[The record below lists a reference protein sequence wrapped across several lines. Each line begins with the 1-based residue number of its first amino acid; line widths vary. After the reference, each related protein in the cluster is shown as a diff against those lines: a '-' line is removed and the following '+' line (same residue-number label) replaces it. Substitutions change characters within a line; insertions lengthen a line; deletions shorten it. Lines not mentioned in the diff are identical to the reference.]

1 MYYDSKSDFYIRQ
14 YGPKIG
20 IALLSVAIIVSG
32 IYIYCSTQFNTPHPI
47 MEAKNDETIEQNSL
61 KDVNVYND
69 VKVYEDVKVYNE
81 PVEIYYESKEVLEEM
96 DEKDIEISRGLTA
109 TLRNLKVL
117 DKTGKCKVQSIS
129 DNNAVVVFLGNRY
142 YEINLIGMD
151 YSRSN
156 KNLTETIRKDLE
168 GKEVSLAF
176 DKLRVKGGQV
186 YGYVYLDEK
195 VSYNEYLLQKGL
207 TFIKIEKTNTSMLD
221 KLVSAQKQAKENKL
235 GIWAK

>member
-32 IYIYCSTQFNTPHPI
+32 ICIYCSTQLNTNNSI
-47 MEAKNDETIEQNSL
+47 VEAKNDEQLIEQNSL
-61 KDVNVYND
+61 KDVNVYDD
-69 VKVYEDVKVYNE
+69 VKASEKTTD
-81 PVEIYYESKEVLEEM
+81 IQYESNEVLKEM

-109 TLRNLKVL
+109 TLRNLKIL
-117 DKTGKCKVQSIS
+117 DKTEKCKVNSIS

-151 YSRSN
+151 YSRSS
-156 KNLTETIRKDLE
+156 KGLTEIMKKDLE
-168 GKEVSLAF
+168 GKEVRLSF

-186 YGYVYLDEK
+186 YGYIYLEDNEL
-195 VSYNEYLLQKGL
+195 SYNEYLLQNGL
-207 TFIKIEKTNTSMLD
+207 TFIKIEKTNTSMLN
-221 KLVSAQKQAKENKL
+221 KLVNAQNEAKTNKL

>member
-20 IALLSVAIIVSG
+20 VALLSVAIIVSG
-32 IYIYCSTQFNTPHPI
+32 IYIYCSTQDNSNKNI
-47 MEAKNDETIEQNSL
+47 VEAKNEEQTVEQNSL
-61 KDVNVYND
+61 K
-69 VKVYEDVKVYNE
+69 
-81 PVEIYYESKEVLEEM
+81 EVQTYDEEYTEEGM
-96 DEKDIEISRGLTA
+96 DEVDIEISRGLTA
-109 TLRNLKVL
+109 TLKNLKVL
-117 DKTGKCKVQSIS
+117 DKTDKCKVESVS
-129 DNNAVVVFLGNRY
+129 ENNAVVVFLGNRY

-156 KNLTETIRKDLE
+156 AGLTEIIRKDLE
-168 GKEVSLAF
+168 GKEVRLAF

-186 YGYVYLDEK
+186 YGYVYLDDNI
-195 VSYNEYLLQKGL
+195 SYNEYLLQKGL

-221 KLVSAQKQAKENKL
+221 KLVSAQNEAKTKKL

>member
-61 KDVNVYND
+61 KDVNVY
-69 VKVYEDVKVYNE
+69 EDVKVYNE
-81 PVEIYYESKEVLEEM
+81 PVEIYYESQEILEEM

-109 TLRNLKVL
+109 SLRNLKVL
-117 DKTGKCKVQSIS
+117 DKTAKCKVQSIT

-156 KNLTETIRKDLE
+156 KNLTETLKKDLE
-168 GKEVSLAF
+168 GKEVCLAF

-195 VSYNEYLLQKGL
+195 VSYNESLLQRGL

-221 KLVSAQKQAKENKL
+221 KLVNAQKQAKENKL

>member
-32 IYIYCSTQFNTPHPI
+32 IYIYCSTQDNSNKNI
-47 MEAKNDETIEQNSL
+47 VEAKNEEQNLEQNSL
-61 KDVNVYND
+61 KEVQT
-69 VKVYEDVKVYNE
+69 YE
-81 PVEIYYESKEVLEEM
+81 EEYAQEGM
-96 DEKDIEISRGLTA
+96 DEIDIEISRGLTA
-109 TLRNLKVL
+109 TLKNLKVL
-117 DKTGKCKVQSIS
+117 DKTDKCKVESVS

-156 KNLTETIRKDLE
+156 KNITETMRKDLE
-168 GKEVSLAF
+168 GKEVCLAF

-186 YGYVYLDEK
+186 YGYVYLDENI
-195 VSYNEYLLQKGL
+195 SYNEYLLQKGL

-221 KLVSAQKQAKENKL
+221 KLVKAQKEATENKL

>member
-61 KDVNVYND
+61 KDVNIYD
-69 VKVYEDVKVYNE
+69 VEVYNE
-81 PVEIYYESKEVLEEM
+81 PVEIYTEPEEALEEM
-96 DEKDIEISRGLTA
+96 DEVDKEISRGLTA
-109 TLRNLKVL
+109 SLRNLKVL
-117 DKTGKCKVQSIS
+117 DKTGKCKVESIS

-156 KNLTETIRKDLE
+156 KNITETMRKDLE
-168 GKEVSLAF
+168 GKEVCLAF

-186 YGYVYLDEK
+186 YGYVYLDENI
-195 VSYNEYLLQKGL
+195 SYNEYLLQKGL

-221 KLVSAQKQAKENKL
+221 KLVKAQKEAKENKL

>member
-32 IYIYCSTQFNTPHPI
+32 IYIYCSTQNNASHSI
-47 MEAKNDETIEQNSL
+47 MEAKNNEQVIEQNSL

-69 VKVYEDVKVYNE
+69 
-81 PVEIYYESKEVLEEM
+81 SKEVKEEILEEM
-96 DEKDIEISRGLTA
+96 DEVDIEISRGLTA
-109 TLRNLKVL
+109 TLKNLKVL
-117 DKTGKCKVQSIS
+117 DKTDKCKVESVS

-168 GKEVSLAF
+168 GKEVRLAF

-195 VSYNEYLLQKGL
+195 VSYNEQLLQKGL

-221 KLVSAQKQAKENKL
+221 KLVNAQKEAKDNKL

>member
-32 IYIYCSTQFNTPHPI
+32 IYIYCSTQFNTPKSV

-61 KDVNVYND
+61 KDVNVYD
-69 VKVYEDVKVYNE
+69 EVKVYNE
-81 PVEIYYESKEVLEEM
+81 SSELYESNEVLDEM

-109 TLRNLKVL
+109 TLKNLKVL

-156 KNLTETIRKDLE
+156 KNLTEFIRKDLE
-168 GKEVSLAF
+168 GKEVYLAF

-186 YGYVYLDEK
+186 YGYVYLDEQI
-195 VSYNEYLLQKGL
+195 SYNESLLQRGL

-221 KLVSAQKQAKENKL
+221 KLVNAQKQAKENKL